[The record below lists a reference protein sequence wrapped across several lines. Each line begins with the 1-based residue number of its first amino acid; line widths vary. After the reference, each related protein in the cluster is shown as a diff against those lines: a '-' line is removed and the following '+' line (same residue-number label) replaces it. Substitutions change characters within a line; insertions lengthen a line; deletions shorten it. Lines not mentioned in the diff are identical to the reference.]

1 VTSWRAAARSVG
13 FLSADW
19 HRVAHAELDLL
30 LNPGT
35 PIKVVGRRYGLTAE
49 ERLGLTVRVE
59 RFAWARASS
68 RKRRAGQDRAGRAER
83 SVLPSNANSQEPAPC
98 KASAPVTGKERG
110 T

>member
-1 VTSWRAAARSVG
+1 MTSWRAAARSVG

-35 PIKVVGRRYGLTAE
+35 PVKIVGRRYGLTAE

-59 RFAWARASS
+59 RFAWARANT
-68 RKRRAGQDRAGRAER
+68 RKHRRGQEGRCPKRLAEVESQGAPR
-83 SVLPSNANSQEPAPC
+83 GQNSERPHTERNA
-98 KASAPVTGKERG
+98 R
-110 T
+110 